1 MNDERYIS
9 VRESLIDACKE
20 VHEMRAGRLPKLTM
34 EDFWK
39 EIDAEIQA
47 EKDISH
53 ETDSNVAL

>member
-39 EIDAEIQA
+39 RRALSRMSSS
-47 EKDISH
+47 ISARK
-53 ETDSNVAL
+53 SI

>member
-20 VHEMRAGRLPKLTM
+20 VHEMRAGRMPKLTM

-39 EIDAEIQA
+39 KIDAEIQA
-47 EKDISH
+47 EKDASH
-53 ETDSNVAL
+53 EINSNAAL